1 VGPRRL
7 HDSNVQLTRVL
18 TSALFLCVCCVCAS
32 VRPVAAQ
39 QCPDGTPPPCRRAA
53 PPRSAPLPAPGSRQR
68 PFTIVAEFDGTAP
81 ADVRAAAKNLVISA
95 LEESGV
101 IAALPDEQIR
111 LGLTL
116 AGKPETTRVD
126 VATAR
131 ELAVRGAVRTVMT
144 GTIDRVGQT
153 YHVAVRVL
161 DADSNVVVR
170 ARSEIAR
177 GDDDLIPTLDR
188 AVRAV
193 RADLGERRTAIA
205 ANRLRWEAAT
215 PSFAAYQEY
224 WRGMDLNQASNFP
237 GAVAAYKRALALDT
251 GFAAAWLALRG
262 TYGNLGAWDSSR
274 YALAEALA
282 RKDRLTQVQRFQAE
296 AHQVCATED
305 RWACLAAFEEGR
317 RATGR
322 IIPNYVVLLQ
332 DRGRD
337 SDAVAIVE
345 NGQRSQP
352 FGLNSNGRGGL
363 AWSLLPLGRFEEAR
377 RIAET
382 LTGDHGTLIR
392 MGVAAWTADWPAADS
407 LARSLL
413 ERTRY
418 SRWRMEALQT
428 RASVAAAQGRV
439 QEALGILGNCRCED
453 DWLMLRIVSGS
464 PLTEARLGTPPPDTS
479 LYGQWLAALWAA
491 AAGDTATARHIVT
504 RVGALPPERR
514 SGWDVVENMYVEA
527 LLAAAAGPPAEAVR
541 RLRPLADGR
550 ASGAPKYSQP
560 VQWFLA
566 GAYERLGRLDSAA
579 AQLERLA
586 TWQGSR
592 ARYGNKRGLTHS
604 FAHQRLVMLY
614 ARMGRPVDARRHW
627 RVFSETFTNPDS
639 ELVHLVDEARA
650 ALASAERR
658 P

>member
-1 VGPRRL
+1 
-7 HDSNVQLTRVL
+7 
-18 TSALFLCVCCVCAS
+18 
-32 VRPVAAQ
+32 
-39 QCPDGTPPPCRRAA
+39 
-53 PPRSAPLPAPGSRQR
+53 
-68 PFTIVAEFDGTAP
+68 VAELDGTAP

-95 LEESGV
+95 LEESGA
-101 IAALPDEQIR
+101 IAALPDDQVR

-131 ELAVRGAVRTVMT
+131 ELAMRGSVRTVVT
-144 GTIDRVGQT
+144 GTIDQVGQT

-161 DADSNVVVR
+161 EADSNRVVATR
-170 ARSEIAR
+170 RDIAR
-177 GDDDLIPTLDR
+177 GEDDLIPTLDR
-188 AVRAV
+188 VVRTLRV
-193 RADLGERRTAIA
+193 NLGEQRTAIA
-205 ANRLRWEAAT
+205 ANRRRWEAAT

-224 WRGMDLNQASNFP
+224 WRGMDLNQGSNFP

-251 GFAAAWLALRG
+251 GFAAAWLGLRG
-262 TYGNLGAWDSSR
+262 TYGNLGFGDSSR

-322 IIPNYVVLLQ
+322 NIANHVLYLMNM
-332 DRGRD
+332 GRD
-337 SDAVAIVE
+337 SEAVAMFE
-345 NGQRSQP
+345 YAQRSLP
-352 FGLNSNGRGGL
+352 FGLNSNERGGL
-363 AWSLLPLGRFEEAR
+363 AGSLLPLGRFEEAR

-382 LTGDHGTLIR
+382 LTGDDGTRVR
-392 MGVAAWTADWPAADS
+392 MRVAAWTADWPAADS

-418 SRWRMEALQT
+418 SSWRMEALQT
-428 RASVAAAQGRV
+428 RASVAAARGRV
-439 QEALGILGNCRCED
+439 QEALGILGNCRCEE
-453 DWLMLRIVSGS
+453 DWLMLRIVTGS
-464 PLTEARLGTPPPDTS
+464 PMTEARLGTPPPDTS
-479 LYGQWLAALWAA
+479 LYGRWLAALWAA
-491 AAGDTATARHIVT
+491 VAGDTATARHIVT

-514 SGWDVVENMYVEA
+514 SGWDDAENMYVEA
-527 LLAAAAGPPAEAVR
+527 LLAASAGPPAEAVR

-566 GAYERLGRLDSAA
+566 GAYERLGQLDSAA

-592 ARYGNKRGLTHS
+592 GRYGNKRGLTHS
-604 FAHQRLVMLY
+604 FAHQRLVLLY
-614 ARMGRPVDARRHW
+614 ARLGRLDEARRHW
-627 RVFSETFTNPDS
+627 RVFSDTFTNPDP
-639 ELVHLVDEARA
+639 ELVHLVDEAQA

-658 P
+658 N